1 MVVWRR
7 KQVAKEQ
14 RPELRESMAWPVGR
28 KLQACLHVGICRTV
42 HKRRCI
48 MTEKNPSRIS

>member
-7 KQVAKEQ
+7 KEVAKEQ